1 MWVGRTSLWPEGLNV
16 AKMCLQP
23 LSYSLDTA
31 HWGGV
36 LMEQRMT
43 RLLSLL
49 PLTSFLNTRKFCL
62 EGCVLHLLGKAGFF
76 FFFLLLRNLGAVDLY
91 TGVWLGAFPKRA
103 CTHQPKARTAGSGE
117 TFLHITMPAWHSAMF
132 VLLQL
137 SCSVLNHLELL
148 PTAGCW

>member
-1 MWVGRTSLWPEGLNV
+1 MLTASL
-16 AKMCLQP
+16 
-23 LSYSLDTA
+23 
-31 HWGGV
+31 
-36 LMEQRMT
+36 
-43 RLLSLL
+43 LLSGHRPLRWSSHGAENDPSSL
-49 PLTSFLNTRKFCL
+49 PATPDLFPQYKEILSGGLCTASAWKSW
-62 EGCVLHLLGKAGFF
+62 VFF

-148 PTAGCW
+148 PTAGC